1 MARTPHGV
9 DTVNPLRSIAIRVAN
24 MIARAEILR
33 VDAAEGTA
41 QIGALADETLTAER
55 PQPYG
60 LSTHPPVGAEAWI
73 GCVGG
78 RRDQAVV
85 LLVGDRRYT
94 LTSLAEGEVALYSES
109 EARIVLKANGDIE
122 IAPGGTGKV
131 KISTDVEVT
140 GTITASTD
148 VVGGGKHLATHTHG
162 AGTYAVEA
170 APGPVTAGTVSGA
183 PS

>member
-9 DTVNPLRSIAIRVAN
+9 VHVNPLRSIAIRVAN

-41 QIGALADETLTAER
+41 QIGALADETLTVER

-109 EARIVLKANGDIE
+109 EARIVLRANGDIE
-122 IAPGGTGKV
+122 IAPGGAGKV

-162 AGTYAVEA
+162 SGAY
-170 APGPVTAGTVSGA
+170 TAGATAVTGTSGT